1 MRSPDHHH
9 EFAEREDSQA
19 LAISKGTANHHILNP
34 DLTEVIAKRKRRE
47 PTVQEYFDGLRA
59 GDRAWLAR
67 AITMVE
73 SSLPRHQELA
83 QELVQLCIPY
93 TGNSLRVGITGVPG
107 AGKSSFIESFGV
119 YLADDH
125 KRKLA
130 VLAIDP
136 TSQRTRGSI
145 LGDKTRMVEL
155 STRAD
160 VFIRP
165 SPSGTSLG
173 GVAQKTRESVLLCE
187 AAGYTTILIE
197 TVGVGQSETAV
208 HGMVDF
214 FLLLMLAGAG
224 DELQGIK
231 RGIMEMCDGMAITK
245 CDGANVNRAK
255 AARSEY
261 QMALHMFPS
270 TPWSW
275 MPKVLTSSAM
285 TREGLPEI
293 WDMILEYETQL
304 KENGWWARKRTDQL
318 RNWMTESIHDRLV
331 TDFYHNAA
339 VKHALQATE
348 QAVVDGKESP
358 FHAAQRLLALFREA
372 HK

>member
-1 MRSPDHHH
+1 MRTPDHHH
-9 EFAEREDSQA
+9 EFAGRHDSEA
-19 LAISKGTANHHILNP
+19 LAISKGTNHHPILNP
-34 DLTEVIAKRKRRE
+34 DLSAVIARRKRKD
-47 PTVQEYFDGLRA
+47 PSAQEFFEGIRS
-59 GDRAWLAR
+59 GNRAWLSR
-67 AITMVE
+67 AITVVE
-73 SSLPRHQELA
+73 SSLPAHQELA
-83 QELVQLCIPY
+83 QELVQLCLPY

-119 YLADDH
+119 YLHDEMH
-125 KRKLA
+125 CKLA

-155 STRAD
+155 SNRAD

-187 AAGYTTILIE
+187 AAGYSTILIE

-245 CDGANVNRAK
+245 CDGTNVNRAK

-261 QMALHMFPS
+261 QTALHMFPS
-270 TPWSW
+270 TPWNWS
-275 MPKVLTSSAM
+275 PKVLTSSAV

-293 WDMILEYETQL
+293 WDMIQEYTQQL
-304 KENGWWARKRTDQL
+304 QENGWWQRKRTDQL
-318 RNWMTESIHDRLV
+318 KNWMNESIHDRLMQ
-331 TDFYHNAA
+331 DFYTHPEVSQALA
-339 VKHALQATE
+339 VTE
-348 QAVVDGKESP
+348 QAVVEGSESP
-358 FHAAQRLLALFREA
+358 FHAAKRLLDLF
-372 HK
+372 KK

>member
-1 MRSPDHHH
+1 MRKPDHHH
-9 EFAEREDSQA
+9 EFAEREDSEA
-19 LAISKGTANHHILNP
+19 LAISKGTADHSILNP
-34 DLTEVIAKRKRRE
+34 DLSEVIARRKKRE
-47 PTVQEYFDGLRA
+47 PGVEELFAGLRS

-67 AITMVE
+67 AITIVE
-73 SSLPRHQELA
+73 SSLPRHQEMA
-83 QELVQLCIPY
+83 QELVQKCLPF
-93 TGNSLRVGITGVPG
+93 TGNSLRIGITGVPG

-119 YLADDH
+119 FLHDEYE
-125 KRKLA
+125 RKLA

-155 STRAD
+155 SARPD

-165 SPSGTSLG
+165 SPSGSSLG

-187 AAGYTTILIE
+187 AAGYSTILIE

-245 CDGANVNRAK
+245 CDGANVNRAR

-261 QMALHMFPS
+261 QTALHMFPA

-275 MPKVLTSSAM
+275 SPKVLTSSAV
-285 TREGLPEI
+285 TREGLSEI
-293 WDMILEYETQL
+293 WDMICDYEQQL
-304 KENGWWARKRTDQL
+304 KGNGWWGRKRTEQMI
-318 RNWMTESIHDRLV
+318 NWMTESIHDRLLQ
-331 TDFYHNAA
+331 DFYHHPD
-339 VKHALQATE
+339 VKHSLHATE
-348 QAVVDGKESP
+348 QAVVEGRESP
-358 FHAAQRLLALFREA
+358 FHAAQRLLRLYRGL
-372 HK
+372 

>member
-1 MRSPDHHH
+1 MRSPDFHH
-9 EFAEREDSQA
+9 EFAEREDSEA
-19 LAISKGTANHHILNP
+19 LAISKGTGERSILNP
-34 DLTEVIAKRKRRE
+34 DLSHVIARRKRQE
-47 PTVQEYFDGLRA
+47 PSVEELFTGLRS
-59 GDRAWLAR
+59 GDRAWLSR
-67 AITMVE
+67 AITVVE
-73 SSLPRHQELA
+73 SSLPRHQEMA
-83 QELVQLCIPY
+83 QELVQLCLPFS
-93 TGNSLRVGITGVPG
+93 GNSLRVGITGVPG
-107 AGKSSFIESFGV
+107 AGKSSFIEAFGV
-119 YLADDH
+119 YLHDEQA
-125 KRKLA
+125 RKLA

-155 STRAD
+155 SSRPD

-165 SPSGTSLG
+165 SPSGCSLG

-187 AAGYTTILIE
+187 AAGYTTVLIE

-261 QMALHMFPS
+261 QTALHMFPA
-270 TPWSW
+270 TPWNWS
-275 MPKVLTSSAM
+275 PKVLTSSAV

-293 WDMILEYETQL
+293 WEMIESYEAQL
-304 KENGWWARKRTDQL
+304 KANGWWERKRTEQA
-318 RNWMTESIHDRLV
+318 RNWMTESIHDKLL
-331 TDFYHNAA
+331 TEFYQHGR
-339 VKHALQATE
+339 VQAELESAE
-348 QAVVDGKESP
+348 QAVVEGRESP
-358 FHAAQRLLALFREA
+358 FHAAKRLLALFRS
-372 HK
+372 

>member
-1 MRSPDHHH
+1 MRTPDFHH
-9 EFAEREDSQA
+9 EFAEREDSEA
-19 LAISKGTANHHILNP
+19 LAISKGTTDRPILNP
-34 DLTEVIAKRKRRE
+34 DLGDVIARRKKRE
-47 PTVQEYFDGLRA
+47 PTVDELFVGLRS

-67 AITMVE
+67 AITVVE
-73 SSLPRHQELA
+73 SSLPRHQETA
-83 QELVQLCIPY
+83 HALVQRCLPY
-93 TGNSLRVGITGVPG
+93 TGQSLRVGITGVPG

-119 YLADDH
+119 YLHDEQ
-125 KRKLA
+125 KCKLA

-261 QMALHMFPS
+261 QTALHMFPA
-270 TPWSW
+270 TPWGW
-275 MPKVLTSSAM
+275 APKVLTSSAV
-285 TREGLPEI
+285 TREGLSDI
-293 WDMILEYETQL
+293 WEMIQDYAGQL
-304 KENGWWARKRTDQL
+304 KENGWWERKRTEQL
-318 RNWMTESIHDRLV
+318 RNWMTESIHDRLL
-331 TDFYHNAA
+331 TDFYHHPA
-339 VKHALQATE
+339 VKHALHGIE
-348 QAVVDGKESP
+348 RAVVKGEESP
-358 FHAAQRLLALFREA
+358 FHAAEILLKMFKGE
-372 HK
+372 